1 MSAAPK
7 RSFDPASAFLFVA
20 SFVQAADNHLVN
32 PLLPEFERTLGA
44 AAADRLPQSYA
55 LGAAVLPFLVALLW
69 KARARLLIAPAFA
82 LHAAAAFVFYGAEA
96 DQAGIWRGAIAR
108 AMAGAASGVLSF
120 ALLSFAADA
129 ADPTARSRRI
139 AFQTAG
145 FTSALVL
152 GVPLGAWLA
161 ATFGPRV
168 PFAGVGLFG
177 AVLAMIAVHL
187 TGGGTAATDAGPP
200 AIRTPFRKMLAD
212 RRALFGLGAVFLVG
226 AAVAGPASRLGLRLH
241 EDAGA
246 GTIDIGFVYLAAG
259 LAPIA
264 VMPFAGRLLRL
275 TGAAELAAYG
285 SVAFAAPA
293 LLMGLPFAAGLKPA
307 GALFFVALVC
317 DVLRRTGLQS
327 LMAEAAPEA
336 DRARFLAVR
345 GLVAQTGLA
354 IGAEVAVPLHRGS
367 GFFAVCAMG
376 AALSVAGGLLARA
389 AKPPVKD
396 TDGK

>member
-1 MSAAPK
+1 MSAGPK
-7 RSFDPASAFLFVA
+7 RPFDPASAFLFVA

-32 PLLPEFERTLGA
+32 PLLPEFERTLGP

-69 KARARLLIAPAFA
+69 RGRARLLVAPAFA

-96 DQAGIWRGAIAR
+96 DAAGAWRGALAR
-108 AMAGAASGVLSF
+108 AAAGAASGVLSF

-129 ADPTARSRRI
+129 ADPSARARRI

-152 GVPLGAWLA
+152 GVPIGAWLA
-161 ATFGPRV
+161 ATFGPRI

-177 AVLAMIAVHL
+177 SLLALIAVRL
-187 TGGGTAATDAGPP
+187 TAGGTTDHAALGA
-200 AIRTPFRKMLAD
+200 AVRTPFRRLFAD
-212 RRALFGLGAVFLVG
+212 RRSLYGLAAVFLVG
-226 AAVAGPASRLGLRLH
+226 AAVAGPATRLGLRLH
-241 EDAGA
+241 ADAGA
-246 GTIDIGFVYLAAG
+246 GTVDIGFVYLAAG

-264 VMPFAGRLLRL
+264 IMPFAGRLLRRF
-275 TGAAELAAYG
+275 GPAKLAALG
-285 SVAFAAPA
+285 SFAFAGPA
-293 LLMGLPFAAGLKPA
+293 LLMGLPFAAGLVPA
-307 GALFFVALVC
+307 GALFFVALAC

-354 IGAEVAVPLHRGS
+354 IGAEAAVPLHRGT
-367 GFFAVCAMG
+367 GFFAVCAAG
-376 AALSVAGGLLARA
+376 AALSVAGGLFAKA
-389 AKPPVKD
+389 ATPPLKG
-396 TDGK
+396 TGGK